1 MWKTRVGICATA
13 ACLAAAPGVAHAAPR
28 GGGGGGA
35 HAAFHAG
42 GGGHPMFHSSGPA
55 HVTPHVT
62 SRRVGTTHHATAT
75 LGTHTLTTNK
85 TLRIKNNKLSHL
97 TTLKTDP
104 NNFAQHRNLAAN
116 SALHRFLAQQLHQH
130 HNHHHLGWV
139 GPLFWPFA
147 YSSVFF
153 FALWPDDYGWD
164 DPFWAYGYDDIYEGI
179 FSPYVYDQYV
189 QGPGASA
196 RMSLLAQGMADA
208 CATEAA
214 EVTGWPIDQIQA
226 AVEPN
231 DQQKGLLDELGNAVA
246 HASDAIKSNCPT
258 SVAFTPTGRLAEM
271 QQRLK
276 GMVQAVNLVEPPL
289 GKFYDSLNDEQ
300 KARFDA
306 MGATT
311 AGQGRRN
318 QPPAE
323 GTNPQAACG
332 SNVAAW
338 PADKIDSM
346 VQPNDAQRAKLDA
359 LQSAATQAA
368 ETIKGA
374 CPTGEPPHTPSS
386 RLDAASKRLQ
396 AMLQAV
402 ETVQP
407 ALQDFYNSLGDDQRA
422 RFNIMGR
429 QLSAA
434 Q

>member
-1 MWKTRVGICATA
+1 
-13 ACLAAAPGVAHAAPR
+13 
-28 GGGGGGA
+28 
-35 HAAFHAG
+35 
-42 GGGHPMFHSSGPA
+42 MFHSSGPA

-62 SRRVGTTHHATAT
+62 SRRVGTTHHPTTT

-116 SALHRFLAQQLHQH
+116 SALHPFFAQQLHQH

-164 DPFWAYGYDDIYEGI
+164 DPLWAYGYDDIYEGI

-231 DQQKGLLDELGNAVA
+231 DQQKALLDELGNAVA
-246 HASDAIKSNCPT
+246 QASDAIKSNCPT
-258 SVAFTPTGRLAEM
+258 SVAFTPTGRLAAM

-276 GMVQAVNLVEPPL
+276 GW
-289 GKFYDSLNDEQ
+289 Y
-300 KARFDA
+300 
-306 MGATT
+306 
-311 AGQGRRN
+311 RR
-318 QPPAE
+318 
-323 GTNPQAACG
+323 
-332 SNVAAW
+332 
-338 PADKIDSM
+338 
-346 VQPNDAQRAKLDA
+346 
-359 LQSAATQAA
+359 
-368 ETIKGA
+368 
-374 CPTGEPPHTPSS
+374 
-386 RLDAASKRLQ
+386 
-396 AMLQAV
+396 
-402 ETVQP
+402 
-407 ALQDFYNSLGDDQRA
+407 
-422 RFNIMGR
+422 
-429 QLSAA
+429 
-434 Q
+434 